1 MARVFQLAGFALIL
15 GFSALLFMPHRAMA
29 QWSAI
34 AEGKVSYT
42 DDVTNFSAA
51 RRLKF
56 SEDPSQPTGLPSQL
70 SDVIWDPSLEVI
82 RSSSLTLGPNEL
94 SVKAQGFIFT
104 NNPIYS
110 HGDFQAQFKQGLSQD
125 TSLLFRYRNV
135 PNQFLGPNFER
146 RTGNNLIQEERVS
159 SQTLRAELEHRVNES
174 WLLTLIGRYGLRS
187 YNEAFAERDT
197 KFWTLGTQVEYLVS
211 SRVSL
216 SLGYLYELGLADGRG
231 NTQFNDDVSYRLHAV
246 SAGTDLTLTELLSLH
261 LAYIYRRKDFISE
274 LTGDTHFNRH
284 DDSHQGLAEFRY
296 RLSSAVSLSA
306 SFQRT
311 QRTSTVATKDFNDT
325 IYSLGS
331 SYRF

>member
-1 MARVFQLAGFALIL
+1 MARVFPLAGFALFV
-15 GFSALLFMPHRAMA
+15 GFLASLFMPHHAMA

-82 RSSSLTLGPNEL
+82 RSSSSTLGPNEL
-94 SVKAQGFIFT
+94 SIKAHGFIFT
-104 NNPIYS
+104 NNPIYN
-110 HGDFQAQFKQGLSQD
+110 HGDFRAQFKQAFSPD
-125 TSLLFRYRNV
+125 TSLLLRYRNV
-135 PNQFLGPNFER
+135 PNQFLGPNVER

-159 SQTLRAELEHRVNES
+159 SQTLRTELEHRVNEA
-174 WLLTLIGRYGLRS
+174 WTLTLIGRSGLRS
-187 YNEAFAERDT
+187 YNDAFAERDT
-197 KFWTLGTQVEYLVS
+197 KFWTLGTQVQYAVNA
-211 SRVSL
+211 RVSL
-216 SLGYLYELGLADGRG
+216 ALGYLYELGVADGRG

-246 SAGTDLTLTELLSLH
+246 SAGTDLTLTESFSLH
-261 LAYIYRRKDFISE
+261 LAYIYRRKDFTSE
-274 LTGDTHFNRH
+274 LIGDTHLNRQ
-284 DDSHQGLAEFRY
+284 DDSHQGLAELRY
-296 RLSSAVSLSA
+296 RLTSAASLSA

-311 QRTSTVATKDFNDT
+311 QRTSTVVTKDFNDT